1 MNAPCPSFPCYSTA
15 HQYFIK
21 FSFNPAMQKVKLTA
35 PGSVGVIKWFV
46 ATWAQGEACSLLAGA
61 LINIKYHYSRVIS
74 S

>member
-21 FSFNPAMQKVKLTA
+21 FSFNAAMQKVKLNA
-35 PGSVGVIKWFV
+35 PWCHKVV
-46 ATWAQGEACSLLAGA
+46 CSHLGKVKQVTTGA